1 MTVFA
6 HEGHW
11 AVQLIYLLP
20 VAVLIA
26 VIMLGRIRDR
36 RRPPGEPVPDDTP
49 PPRDGA

>member
-26 VIMLGRIRDR
+26 VIVLGRIRDR
-36 RRPPGEPVPDDTP
+36 RRPPGESARDERPS
-49 PPRDGA
+49 RGDGA